1 MTGLTAY
8 YPSSGSLIPVTIK
21 VMRHSLPLRF
31 FVPLVLCS
39 VAAVAQYKAEPAGP
53 PPSELAPSIAGGLE
67 KNGTKIT
74 NSGGTYCEIWF
85 RTDKPTGGKSGGEEG
100 VTLPNIPQGALLAVI
115 RFNGKG
121 SDRRGQNIK
130 PGVYTLRYS
139 LMPVNGD
146 HQGAAPQRD
155 FMLLAPAADDKD
167 LSAMPAYEAL
177 VVMSRKASGTP
188 HPAVI
193 SLWKADDGKAGLA
206 QQGDDWVFQT
216 KIGDQAIAVILIG
229 TAAS

>member
-1 MTGLTAY
+1 MTR
-8 YPSSGSLIPVTIK
+8 IP
-21 VMRHSLPLRF
+21 LLRLC
-31 FVPLVLCS
+31 VPVVLCS
-39 VAAVAQYKAEPAGP
+39 AAATAQYKAEPAGP
-53 PPSELAPSIAGGLE
+53 PPSELSPAIAGGLE

-74 NSGGTYCEIWF
+74 NNGKPYCEIWF
-85 RTDKPTGGKSGGEEG
+85 RTSKPTGGKSGGEEA

-115 RFNGKG
+115 RFDGQG

-155 FMLLAPAADDKD
+155 FMLMTPAANDTD
-167 LSAMPAYEAL
+167 LNAMPAFEAL
-177 VVMSRKASGTP
+177 VDMSKKASGTP

-193 SLWKADDGKAGLA
+193 SLWKADDPKTGFS
-206 QQGDDWVFQT
+206 QQGDDWVLQT
-216 KIGDQAIAVILIG
+216 KLGDTPIAVILIG